1 MTLFDLGL
9 NRRTRR
15 QRRGAEPILQ
25 EGLSTTPDWR
35 WLSARPT
42 TRGIPRCGSS
52 ARGSSWSG
60 RTCSIRLPPSCA
72 IWYPVVAGCPLLH
85 PRGSRPELYHVAP
98 FGARRRA
105 VARWSIDGRHSSPPL
120 LGADAPSSMMS
131 PPLGAQRS
139 SGGGLRAGGSF
150 LGADAPSSMM
160 SPPLGAQKSSGGGV
174 LVAA

>member
-1 MTLFDLGL
+1 M
-9 NRRTRR
+9 
-15 QRRGAEPILQ
+15 E
-25 EGLSTTPDWR
+25 W
-35 WLSARPT
+35 
-42 TRGIPRCGSS
+42 
-52 ARGSSWSG
+52 

-105 VARWSIDGRHSSPPL
+105 VARWSIDGRHSSPL

-150 LGADAPSSMM
+150 LGLTPRA
-160 SPPLGAQKSSGGGV
+160 L
-174 LVAA
+174 